1 METLQLLNYL
11 EKNARAEVTDLAD
24 ILNVTEEDVT
34 NKLSDLEQA
43 NIICGYHTVI
53 NWDKT
58 NSERVSAIIE
68 VKATPER
75 ETGYDNIASHI
86 YKYPEVDTC
95 YLMSGNCE
103 FMVIVKGRTMQEVA
117 NFVGRKLAP
126 IHGVTG
132 TTTHFMLKCYKFEG
146 VVLEPEELKNER
158 MLITP

>member
-1 METLQLLNYL
+1 METLRLLNII
-11 EKNARAEVTDLAD
+11 EKNARAEITDLAA
-24 ILNVTEEDVT
+24 ILNETEKDVAD
-34 NKLSDLEQA
+34 KLTDLETA

-58 NSERVSAIIE
+58 NTERVNAIIE
-68 VKATPER
+68 VKAIPER

-86 YKYPEVDTC
+86 YKYPEVETC
-95 YLMSGNCE
+95 YLMSGSCE
-103 FMVIVKGRTMQEVA
+103 FMVIVKGKTMQEVA

-126 IHGVTG
+126 IQGVAG

-146 VVLEPEELKNER
+146 VVLDSEEEKNER